1 MHRIVKKYRPY
12 DLFSK
17 IIYANFKNILCN
29 SIAVKKSL
37 YPYCK
42 KKKLKVIYN
51 AVETVDNKK
60 FKNKKNIILS
70 VARLEK
76 RKNIIFLINSFNNF
90 NYKNKNYYLYILG
103 DGTERENL
111 INYVKKNDIKNI
123 KFLGYRENIKNY
135 FSKAKIFVHTSLFEG
150 MSNSVLEAMSYGIP
164 TVVLDAPGVSELHIH
179 FKTGIISKNNPEKFA
194 NYLDLLVNN
203 QNLQKKFFY
212 NSRKRVQTKY
222 SFRETIK
229 SYYRYL
235 I

>member
-1 MHRIVKKYRPY
+1 
-12 DLFSK
+12 
-17 IIYANFKNILCN
+17 
-29 SIAVKKSL
+29 
-37 YPYCK
+37 
-42 KKKLKVIYN
+42 
-51 AVETVDNKK
+51 
-60 FKNKKNIILS
+60 
-70 VARLEK
+70 
-76 RKNIIFLINSFNNF
+76 
-90 NYKNKNYYLYILG
+90 
-103 DGTERENL
+103 
-111 INYVKKNDIKNI
+111 
-123 KFLGYRENIKNY
+123 
-135 FSKAKIFVHTSLFEG
+135 